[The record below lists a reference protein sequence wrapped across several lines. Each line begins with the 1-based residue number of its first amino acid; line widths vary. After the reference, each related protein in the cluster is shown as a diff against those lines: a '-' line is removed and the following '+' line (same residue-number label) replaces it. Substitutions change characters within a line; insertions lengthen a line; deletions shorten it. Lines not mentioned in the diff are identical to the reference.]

1 MPIHPDAKAFLTRLL
16 ADPSDHVL
24 RLLLADWLAE
34 RGGTGSGNW
43 AAYIRLRT
51 EAASVFGTAR
61 ELLHEEAANVA
72 EALTAK
78 LVLPVKTLVPHF
90 LSLLDLLPPKQFR
103 FTAVGYAPLPEG
115 ARRLTSAQAHRY
127 RSLVV
132 CEHRGE
138 FAVLTDLIDDH
149 QSRVLTSFLQGQ
161 CITFFAETPDFGR
174 MLAMTY
180 PPQREGEPVPAPKD
194 ESTDAPPVSIS
205 TVCHDL
211 LNAARQKKIRA
222 LEIVAMPSSYVVR
235 WISEGRTS
243 QHSTLTPDVGAEAV
257 TWLTANAVEMGLALR
272 LFPRASSFGDGVHL
286 DLPTVLDHPA

>member
-16 ADPSDHVL
+16 ADPSDTVL

-61 ELLHEEAANVA
+61 ELLREEAANVA
-72 EALTAK
+72 EAVTAK

-103 FTAVGYAPLPEG
+103 FTAVGYSPLPEG
-115 ARRLTSAQAHRY
+115 ARMLTSAQAHRY

-149 QSRVLTSFLQGQ
+149 ESRVLTPFLQGQ
-161 CITFFAETPDFGR
+161 CITFFAETPEFER
-174 MLAMTY
+174 MLALTY
-180 PPQREGEPVPAPKD
+180 PPLQEVESLTVPQD
-194 ESTDAPPVSIS
+194 ESAESPPASIS

-211 LNAARQKKIRA
+211 LTAARQKKIRA

-235 WISEGRTS
+235 WITEGRTS
-243 QHSTLTPDVGAEAV
+243 QHSTLTPEVGAEV
-257 TWLTANAVEMGLALR
+257 VIWLTANAVDMGLALR

-286 DLPTVLDHPA
+286 DLPTAADAPT